1 MTGIQISVHSAIFVS
16 NLLPVGN
23 KPRRYIGTSTSVF
36 IMNLKGKYA
45 VCVGATSGI
54 GKGVALKLAQMQA
67 NVTVVGRNA
76 TLGEELLAELFKLNP
91 SGDHGFIIADA
102 SSMKSIVQGCDDY
115 LSKNKSKPLHF
126 LVQSQGMAS
135 LNGRT
140 ETSEGIDQKLAL
152 HHYGRV
158 LFHRQLGDKMKETA
172 LQSEN
177 NDVRSLSILSG
188 GVHSAYDNLDDLDL
202 KKNFTLTNAA
212 NAAGFYNDLTADQL
226 SRDDDYLKAL
236 PPGSSA
242 DGKAVAPKR
251 GISYIHAAPGVVA
264 TTWGKD
270 FPWYALYPVRFLQL
284 FAKSPET
291 CATYMIEG
299 GLINPIRQGQG
310 FHIMSE
316 TGQSA
321 HTTSL
326 HNDKYREAVW
336 KHTNEIIDKALRS

>member
-1 MTGIQISVHSAIFVS
+1 
-16 NLLPVGN
+16 
-23 KPRRYIGTSTSVF
+23 
-36 IMNLKGKYA
+36 MNLKGKYA

-54 GKGVALKLAQMQA
+54 GKGIALKLAQMQA

-76 TLGEELLAELFKLNP
+76 TLGEELLAELFKLNA
-91 SGDHGFIIADA
+91 SGDHDFIVADA

-115 LSKNKSKPLHF
+115 LNKNKSKPLHF
-126 LVQSQGMAS
+126 LVQSQGTAS

-158 LFHRQLGDKMKETA
+158 LFHRQLRDKLKETA
-172 LQSEN
+172 LQNEN

-202 KKNFTLTNAA
+202 KKNFTLTNVA
-212 NAAGFYNDLTADQL
+212 NAAGFYNDLAADQL
-226 SRDDDYLKAL
+226 SRDDDYLNAI
-236 PPGSSA
+236 PTA
-242 DGKAVAPKR
+242 DGKVVTPKR
-251 GISYIHAAPGVVA
+251 GISFIHAAPGVVA

-291 CATYMIEG
+291 CATYMIECA
-299 GLINPIRQGQG
+299 LLNPSRQGQG

-336 KHTNEIIDKALRS
+336 KHTNEIINKALQA

>member
-1 MTGIQISVHSAIFVS
+1 
-16 NLLPVGN
+16 
-23 KPRRYIGTSTSVF
+23 
-36 IMNLKGKYA
+36 MNLKGKYA

-54 GKGVALKLAQMQA
+54 GKGIAIKLAQMQA

-76 TLGEELLAELFKLNP
+76 TLGEELLAELFKANP
-91 SGDHGFIIADA
+91 SGDHGFIVADA
-102 SSMKSIVQGCDDY
+102 SSMKSIVKGCDDY
-115 LSKNKSKPLHF
+115 LSKNRSKPLHF

-158 LFHRQLGDKMKETA
+158 LFHRQLGDKLKETA

-188 GVHSAYDNLDDLDL
+188 GVHSPYTNLDDLDL

-212 NAAGFYNDLTADQL
+212 NAAGFYNDLAADQL
-226 SRDDDYLKAL
+226 SRDSDYLKAI
-236 PPGSSA
+236 PPSSA
-242 DGKAVAPKR
+242 DDGTHVAPKR
-251 GISYIHAAPGVVA
+251 GISFIHAAPGVVA
-264 TTWGKD
+264 TSWGKD

-299 GLINPIRQGQG
+299 GLLNPTRRGQG
-310 FHIMSE
+310 YHIMSE
-316 TGQSA
+316 SGQTA
-321 HTTSL
+321 FVTNQ
-326 HNDKYREAVW
+326 HNDTYREAVW
-336 KHTNEIIDKALRS
+336 KHTNELIDRALQS